1 MEHPVLSWFT
11 EHSLD
16 TYSIFRT
23 RLSVRVFSKKSAGLG
38 SRRVFSRGAHIHGR
52 KRTHVFGY
60 AQIKNLFVFFS
71 PFISDSPA
79 FHLLISF
86 SVFKSECFPSLFVS
100 ASACSH
106 LLPRP
111 SQPFILCLLFFCGFS
126 FMSIKLAFLFS
137 NLPAVVSY
145 ICHFCQTVPHVNIIQ
160 SVWNKLSLHVTNH
173 QQLCISC

>member
-1 MEHPVLSWFT
+1 MEHPVLSSLQSILWT
-11 EHSLD
+11 RTAYSEHVSQFGFLAKSL
-16 TYSIFRT
+16 
-23 RLSVRVFSKKSAGLG
+23 LGLG
-38 SRRVFSRGAHIHGR
+38 RDACSAEEPTFMVGRG
-52 KRTHVFGY
+52 HVFGY

-100 ASACSH
+100 SSACSH
-106 LLPRP
+106 LLPCP

-145 ICHFCQTVPHVNIIQ
+145 ICHFCQTVPHVNII
-160 SVWNKLSLHVTNH
+160 
-173 QQLCISC
+173 